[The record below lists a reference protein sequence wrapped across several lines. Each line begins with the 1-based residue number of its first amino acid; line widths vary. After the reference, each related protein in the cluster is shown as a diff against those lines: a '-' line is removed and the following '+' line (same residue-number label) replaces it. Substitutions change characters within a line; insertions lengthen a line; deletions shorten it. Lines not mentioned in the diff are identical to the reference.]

1 MVKLKKRWYD
11 EEEDDGMWWCVGGG
25 GGFSA
30 VPERGAYE
38 TLLQGTDGRVEGHR
52 EGDGGGY
59 CDV

>member
-1 MVKLKKRWYD
+1 MRKYD
-11 EEEDDGMWWCVGGG
+11 EKIVDSLWGCVCG
-25 GGFSA
+25 A
-30 VPERGAYE
+30 VYECGVDE